1 MLKSLEI
8 HNYAIVD
15 QLSLDFDEGMTVLSG
30 ETGAGKSILLG
41 ALGLTLGDRADTQV
55 VAANAK
61 RAEISTSYQ
70 IDKLSDVISWLVEHE
85 LDSDDECIIRRT
97 ISSDGRSRAYINGQP
112 VPLQVVRE
120 LGAMLVEIHGQHAH
134 QSLLKREGQQLL
146 LDQFAAHLP
155 LLTEVSNLYKQWQQ
169 ILKQLSEIEE
179 QQQERQALEELLNF
193 QIAELET
200 LNLSHTELS
209 ELDTEHRHLSHANQ
223 LMQDSHQALRQI
235 ESDEQGSGQNSTIS
249 TLSTTAAALQQLQ
262 QIDNEL
268 ATVAE
273 LVDSATIQLQE
284 AAGEL
289 RNYLERL
296 EVDPQRLDEIEQR
309 LAEIHQ
315 IARKHHIKPDELPSL
330 LEKLT
335 QQRQQQGNTQE
346 QIELLRNQLA
356 DDEARY
362 HQAAQKLSRSRH
374 NAAKTLSQEVTQ
386 NIQQLGMG
394 EGIFEVRLNIQQQP
408 TIHGMEQIE
417 FLIQTNAGQSI
428 QPLNKIASGGE
439 LSRISLAIQ
448 VVNAAQKQR
457 PTMIFDEVDVGVG
470 GSTAEMVGKQLQ
482 KVGSNSQVICVTH
495 QPQVAAHA
503 HHHFRISKLSDGIQ
517 TRTEVSLLDQQQR
530 IAEIARMSGGIEVTQ
545 QTLSHAK
552 AMFNK
557 MQG

>member
-15 QLSLDFDEGMTVLSG
+15 QLTLDFDEGMTVLSG

-55 VAANAK
+55 VAPNAK

-70 IDKLSDVISWLVEHE
+70 IDELPDVLNWLEEHE

-97 ISSDGRSRAYINGQP
+97 VGSDGRSRAHINGQP

-120 LGAMLVEIHGQHAH
+120 LGAMLIEIHGQHAH
-134 QSLLKREGQQLL
+134 QALLKREGQQLL

-155 LLTEVSNLYKQWQQ
+155 LVTEVANHYKQWQQ
-169 ILKQLSEIEE
+169 ILRQLTEIEE
-179 QQQERQALEELLNF
+179 RQQERQALEELLDF

-200 LNLSHTELS
+200 LDLSHTELS
-209 ELDTEHRHLSHANQ
+209 ELDTEHRRLSHANQ
-223 LMQDSHQALRQI
+223 LMQDSHQALLQI
-235 ESDEQGSGQNSTIS
+235 ESDEQGSTIS
-249 TLSTTAAALQQLQ
+249 TLSTTAASLLHLQ
-262 QIDNEL
+262 QIDSEL
-268 ATVAE
+268 AAVAE

-289 RNYLERL
+289 RNYLDRL

-315 IARKHHIKPDELPSL
+315 IARKHHIKPEELPSL

-346 QIELLRNQLA
+346 QIETLRNQLA

-408 TIHGMEQIE
+408 TVHGMEQIE

-482 KVGSNSQVICVTH
+482 KVGTNSQVICVTH

-503 HHHFRISKLSDGIQ
+503 HHHFRISKLSDGIK
-517 TRTEVSLLDQQQR
+517 TRTEVSPLDQQQR
-530 IAEIARMSGGIEVTQ
+530 IAEIARMSGGIEVTR
-545 QTLSHAK
+545 QTLSHAEE
-552 AMFNK
+552 MLNK

>member
-15 QLSLDFDEGMTVLSG
+15 QLTLDFDEGMTVLSG

-55 VAANAK
+55 VAASAK
-61 RAEISTSYQ
+61 RAEISSSYQ
-70 IDKLSDVISWLVEHE
+70 IDELSDVINWLVEHE

-97 ISSDGRSRAYINGQP
+97 IGSDGRSRAYINGQP
-112 VPLQVVRE
+112 VPLQIIRE

-134 QSLLKREGQQLL
+134 QALLKREGQQHL
-146 LDQFAAHLP
+146 LDQFAAHLS
-155 LLTEVSNLYKQWQQ
+155 LVAEVSNHYKKWQQ
-169 ILKQLSEIEE
+169 TLKQLSEIEE
-179 QQQERQALEELLNF
+179 RQQERQALEELLNF
-193 QIAELET
+193 QVAELET
-200 LNLSHTELS
+200 LNLSDTELN
-209 ELDTEHRHLSHANQ
+209 ELDTEHRRLSHANQ
-223 LMQDSHQALRQI
+223 LMQESHQALLQI
-235 ESDEQGSGQNSTIS
+235 ESDEQGSTIS
-249 TLSTTAAALQQLQ
+249 TLSTAAASLQHLQ

-289 RNYLERL
+289 RNYLDRL

-315 IARKHHIKPDELPSL
+315 IARKHHIKADELPSL
-330 LEKLT
+330 LEKLAR
-335 QQRQQQGNTQE
+335 QRQQQGNTQE
-346 QIELLRNQLA
+346 QIETLQKQLA

-362 HQAAQKLSRSRH
+362 LKAAKKLTRSRH
-374 NAAKTLSQEVTQ
+374 DAAKILAQAVTQ

-394 EGIFEVRLNIQQQP
+394 EGVFEVRLSMQEQP

-417 FLIQTNAGQSI
+417 FLIQTNAGQSM
-428 QPLNKIASGGE
+428 QPLSKIASGGE

-482 KVGSNSQVICVTH
+482 RVGSNCQVICVTH

-517 TRTEVSLLDQQQR
+517 TRTEVAPLDQQQR

-545 QTLSHAK
+545 QTLSHAEE
-552 AMFNK
+552 MLNK

>member
-15 QLSLDFDEGMTVLSG
+15 QLTLDFDEGMTVLSG

-55 VAANAK
+55 VAPNAK

-70 IDKLSDVISWLVEHE
+70 IDELPDVLNWLEEHE

-97 ISSDGRSRAYINGQP
+97 VGSDGRSRAHINGQP

-120 LGAMLVEIHGQHAH
+120 LGAMLIEIHGQHAH
-134 QSLLKREGQQLL
+134 QALLKREGQQLL

-155 LLTEVSNLYKQWQQ
+155 LVTEVANHYKQWQQ
-169 ILKQLSEIEE
+169 ILRQLTEIEE
-179 QQQERQALEELLNF
+179 RQQERQALEELLDF

-200 LNLSHTELS
+200 LDLSHTELS
-209 ELDTEHRHLSHANQ
+209 ELDTEHRRLSHANQ
-223 LMQDSHQALRQI
+223 LMQDSHQALLQI
-235 ESDEQGSGQNSTIS
+235 ESDEQGSTIS
-249 TLSTTAAALQQLQ
+249 TLSTTAASLLHLQ
-262 QIDNEL
+262 QIDSEL
-268 ATVAE
+268 AAVAE

-289 RNYLERL
+289 RNYLDRL

-315 IARKHHIKPDELPSL
+315 IARKHHIKPEELPSL

-346 QIELLRNQLA
+346 QIETLRNQLA

-408 TIHGMEQIE
+408 TVHGMEQIE

-428 QPLNKIASGGE
+428 QQLNKIASGGE

-482 KVGSNSQVICVTH
+482 KVGTNSQVICVTH

-503 HHHFRISKLSDGIQ
+503 HHHFRISKLSDGIK
-517 TRTEVSLLDQQQR
+517 TRTEVSPLDQQQR
-530 IAEIARMSGGIEVTQ
+530 IAEIARMSGGIEVTR
-545 QTLSHAK
+545 QTLSHAEE
-552 AMFNK
+552 MLNK